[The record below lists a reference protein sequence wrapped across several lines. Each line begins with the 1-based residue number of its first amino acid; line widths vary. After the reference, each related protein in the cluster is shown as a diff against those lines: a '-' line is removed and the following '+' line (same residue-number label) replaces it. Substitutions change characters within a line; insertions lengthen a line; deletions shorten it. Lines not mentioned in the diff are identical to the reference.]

1 MYEMYASK
9 LCHTSIWEYTQ
20 EVWEGF
26 QREEQVTKLAKPW
39 PGFQAERFWGPTG
52 RMHSNVSS

>member
-1 MYEMYASK
+1 MYASK
-9 LCHTSIWEYTQ
+9 LCHTSIWAYTQ

-26 QREEQVTKLAKPW
+26 QREEQVAKLAKAW

-52 RMHSNVSS
+52 RIHSNVSS